1 MAERRDP
8 TPQQR
13 QQVLIRDNGRCV
25 VCGCHDVALLEIDH
39 AHPYSIGGRTILS
52 NLQAMCPVC
61 NKAKG
66 NLSIPRLT
74 SFAPLV
80 TQGLDVADN
89 DATVAGRRAEW
100 ALQCDRLREQRFIDA
115 TRKAIQLW
123 QTRTAGG
130 NQRTKRS
137 VKKMISRE
145 FGKKVGEAVVKV
157 IGVLIMIWVF

>member
-1 MAERRDP
+1 MADRRDA

-13 QQVLIRDNGRCV
+13 QQVIIRDNGRCV

-39 AHPYSIGGRTILS
+39 AHPYSIGGRTILA

-80 TQGLDVADN
+80 TRGLDVADN
-89 DATVAGRRAEW
+89 DAAVAKRRVEW
-100 ALQCDRLREQRFIDA
+100 AGQCEQVREQRFIDA

-130 NQRTKRS
+130 NQRTKHS
-137 VKKMISRE
+137 VKNMISRE

-157 IGVLIMIWVF
+157 IGVLGMLWPF